1 MDAVAGQLSYARI
14 ANKERDEVAQVGN
27 STFKVHAGARL
38 CFQGCMNKEKIHKNR
53 TIKLHGGKPKMANK
67 IERKQGK
74 HFGTRRPSLVSTSF
88 VDHNEGL
95 GTTHLC

>member
-1 MDAVAGQLSYARI
+1 MQLSYARI

-38 CFQGCMNKEKIHKNR
+38 CFQGCMNKEKIHER

-67 IERKQGK
+67 IQKKTRKA
-74 HFGTRRPSLVSTSF
+74 L
-88 VDHNEGL
+88 HNQKI
-95 GTTHLC
+95 